1 MFFSLT
7 DEIKNAITRIRLCE
21 NELFPPKES
30 NDLNLVDIGE
40 NDIIAREIPIDE
52 SLNAATYISTPILP
66 AEILDMHSM
75 ECGIM
80 FLTEFGDNVKR
91 MSHCQ
96 LRALNYV
103 LSFFQNHNTT
113 VSIHLFIT
121 GRVGVGK
128 HLLLEWL

>member
-1 MFFSLT
+1 M
-7 DEIKNAITRIRLCE
+7 
-21 NELFPPKES
+21 
-30 NDLNLVDIGE
+30 DIGE
-40 NDIIAREIPIDE
+40 DDIIAREIPIDE
-52 SLNAATYISTPILP
+52 SLNAATDISTPILP
-66 AEILDMHSM
+66 PEILDMHSV

-80 FLTEFGDNVKR
+80 FLTEFNDNVKR

-121 GRVGVGK
+121 GRADVGK